1 LRFGTPGDSPTLLA
15 APLRRNW
22 GNFTKTG
29 TEIRNTLNI
38 WQLSWGKLVSL
49 HVPAQ
54 SAKHLVKAARQAV
67 YQ

>member
-29 TEIRNTLNI
+29 TEIRNTLEY
-38 WQLSWGKLVSL
+38 LAAFLGKLVSL

-54 SAKHLVKAARQAV
+54 SAKHLLKAARQAV